1 MLLKTKKINLLNF
14 STKILGGILYIIP
27 FNRLGDFSR

>member
-1 MLLKTKKINLLNF
+1 MLLETNKKISLLNF

-27 FNRLGDFSR
+27 FNYLEDL